1 MKESMYKED
10 SKSRPWPDSFHH
22 VRSEDKVIHLF
33 LNVLSQ
39 ILHSFQVARQSKFLS
54 RTKHKQ
60 VLQAVFNILH
70 RFKELWNLLE
80 ISHRY
85 RYIAT
90 SWKGPRPR
98 PAEVA
103 PVFGHNWLCVKDQG
117 ITVDIIPNSC
127 HECWWFSSNLSAN
140 RSWQKFPMEK
150 SIT

>member
-1 MKESMYKED
+1 MNEGINVYKED

-90 SWKGPRPR
+90 S
-98 PAEVA
+98 
-103 PVFGHNWLCVKDQG
+103 
-117 ITVDIIPNSC
+117 
-127 HECWWFSSNLSAN
+127 
-140 RSWQKFPMEK
+140 
-150 SIT
+150 

>member
-1 MKESMYKED
+1 MYKED

-54 RTKHKQ
+54 RTKKHKQ

-70 RFKELWNLLE
+70 RFKELWKLLE

-85 RYIAT
+85 RYVAR
-90 SWKGPRPR
+90 KGPRPR

-103 PVFGHNWLCVKDQG
+103 PVTQLTLRKGSRYH
-117 ITVDIIPNSC
+117 
-127 HECWWFSSNLSAN
+127 
-140 RSWQKFPMEK
+140 R
-150 SIT
+150 

>member
-85 RYIAT
+85 RYVAT
-90 SWKGPRPR
+90 SLRLERVLGQDLLKS
-98 PAEVA
+98 
-103 PVFGHNWLCVKDQG
+103 L
-117 ITVDIIPNSC
+117 
-127 HECWWFSSNLSAN
+127 LSLDTTDSA
-140 RSWQKFPMEK
+140 
-150 SIT
+150 